1 MSKPV
6 KIEADVMWAFL
17 TEPNEMSGKYQVDL
31 CNLNAEAVK
40 ALESLGLTVNNK
52 EGKGFYI
59 TAKSTREI
67 KASDAQGN
75 PIKVKIA
82 NGSKASALITT
93 YSWNWKNKT
102 GLSPSLM
109 DLTITNLIE
118 YNPDAKQTEE
128 VL

>member
-6 KIEADVMWAFL
+6 KIEADIMWAFL

-40 ALESLGLTVNNK
+40 ALESIGITVNNK

-67 KASDAQGN
+67 KASDAAGN
-75 PIKVKIA
+75 PIKVKVA
-82 NGSKASALITT
+82 NGSKAAALVGT
-93 YSWNWKNKT
+93 YSWTWKNKS
-102 GLSPSLM
+102 GISPSLV
-109 DLTITNLIE
+109 DLKITDLIE
-118 YNPDAKQTEE
+118 YNPDSQTEE

>member
-6 KIEADVMWAFL
+6 KIEADIMWAFL

-40 ALESLGLTVNNK
+40 ALESLGITVNNK

-67 KASDAQGN
+67 KASDSKGD
-75 PIKVKIA
+75 PIKVKVA
-82 NGSKASALITT
+82 NGSKASALVGT
-93 YSWNWKNKT
+93 YSWTWKNKT
-102 GLSPSLM
+102 GISPSLV
-109 DLTITNLIE
+109 DLKITDLIE
-118 YNPDAKQTEE
+118 YNPDAQTEE